1 MDERLL
7 KADTIVFDIGNVL
20 LRFDPDKVALL
31 LPASIRQ
38 PLMQVLFGPQH
49 LWGGFDLG
57 AESNEEIA
65 RRAAGAANLPG
76 TEEHVLSLLSRF
88 PETMAPLPLAGMLR
102 DLRQS
107 GKHLYAL
114 TNYPEPSFTLTAQRF
129 PFVTEEMDGVVVSSR
144 EKRVKPDPELFRI
157 LCRRYGIHPNDALFI
172 DDTRANTDAAALLGF
187 RVWHYTGTV

>member
-20 LRFDPDKVALL
+20 LRFDPGKVALL

-65 RRAAGAANLPG
+65 AAPPGRRTCPARRSMCFPCFPA
-76 TEEHVLSLLSRF
+76 SRR
-88 PETMAPLPLAGMLR
+88 PWRPCPL
-102 DLRQS
+102 
-107 GKHLYAL
+107 
-114 TNYPEPSFTLTAQRF
+114 
-129 PFVTEEMDGVVVSSR
+129 R
-144 EKRVKPDPELFRI
+144 ECSAIFAKAENA
-157 LCRRYGIHPNDALFI
+157 C
-172 DDTRANTDAAALLGF
+172 TR
-187 RVWHYTGTV
+187 